1 MECAVFA
8 ITLLLS
14 PDNRDMS
21 LMERVRIA
29 YNAFRAGQ
37 SQRRT
42 VRDLSKLDDY
52 MLKDIG
58 ITRSEI
64 MSIAY
69 GSPKERMR
77 DHENRTD

>member
-1 MECAVFA
+1 MFA

-21 LMERVRIA
+21 LIERVRIA
-29 YNAFRAGQ
+29 YDAFRANR

-69 GSPKERMR
+69 DSSTERMR
-77 DHENRTD
+77 GHDNRTA